1 MRYLPLPPPLILSLS
16 LSRWLSRLFL
26 LGSTRISM
34 SWLQF
39 MSLNERKFQCI
50 QAHFACVLC
59 ASDFGAQL
67 AIISD
72 QFSIDWQKQ
81 SNRDR
86 WKDGRRQTALRR
98 GHVSDRNSLNWPY
111 RQGYLS
117 ILFWLKVKYG
127 FWQIISV
134 ISQHHLPFHF
144 GFAFNPSS
152 YYL

>member
-134 ISQHHLPFHF
+134 ISQYHLPFHF